1 MLQMRTQEQLGDG
14 ATNAEDEDAEEQKG
28 KVVQY
33 LEKLNELL
41 REYERDRV
49 IESAML
55 NLGNFNSLL
64 QAFMDLPEVNQ
75 LMESVEHED
84 AAIYKILDQ
93 QTIDQILEAE
103 AKIEE
108 NQDDTT
114 KLFPDLSL
122 IQKLTGLLVW
132 QDNLALVAEQKE

>member
-14 ATNAEDEDAEEQKG
+14 ATNAEDEDTEEQKG

-55 NLGNFNSLL
+55 NLGNFNGLL

-122 IQKLTGLLVW
+122 IQKLTGLLIW